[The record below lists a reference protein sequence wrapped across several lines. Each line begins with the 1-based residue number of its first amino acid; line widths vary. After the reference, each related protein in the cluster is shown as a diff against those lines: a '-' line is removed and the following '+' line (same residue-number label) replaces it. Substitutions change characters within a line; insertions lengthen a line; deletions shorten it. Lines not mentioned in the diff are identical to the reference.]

1 MRLINSQRVLF
12 QIIKSMSRFLLVMC
26 CLLLLSGNLLA
37 QQQTVSGKVSTV
49 DDGSALPGVN
59 VLVSGSQE
67 GTITD
72 IEGNYRITVPAGA
85 VLKFSFIGYLTEE
98 VEVGNRSTIDV
109 SLVPDIQQLQEVTV
123 TALGMEKETRSLGYA
138 ISEVEGSTFTQ
149 ARTTNLGDALSGR
162 VAGVNASSTA
172 TGPGGSS
179 RVIIRG
185 NGSLSGNNQPL
196 YVVNG
201 VPIDNSNQGS
211 AGEWGG
217 YDRGDGLNS
226 INPDDIE
233 TISVLK
239 GGTAAALYGSR
250 AANGVILITTKSG
263 KGQKGLNVQYNA
275 TYTLEKPLDLN
286 DWQYE
291 YGAGT
296 RGTKPVT
303 QEDAIS
309 TGLLSWGAR
318 LDGTSVIQF
327 DGLSRPYV
335 AQEDNIKNFYNNGS
349 AFTNSVAVSGG
360 GEDANFRLSVSNLDN
375 QSMIPNS
382 SFDRK
387 TFNLSANGKI
397 ANKVIIQS
405 DVQYNIEKGN
415 NRSFLSDS
423 PKNPNYS
430 AQLLGTSID
439 VRSLDPGYDER
450 GYEELFNSNVYATNP
465 YFAVNK
471 VQNKDDRR
479 RLIGSFSARYNI
491 NDYFYLRGRL
501 GTDTW
506 TMTGMDLE
514 PTGIAYR
521 TVGGMNEFQRRFYE
535 NNAEIIAGFTKD
547 MGEFSVNA
555 LVGGNQ
561 MIQVTEAFNANGND
575 FVVPFNYFLQ
585 NLRNRDFNKEY
596 RESAIN
602 SLFASA
608 DIGYKSFLFLNLT
621 ARQDWFSTLSVDDNS
636 ILYPSAGL
644 SFILSDVWSA
654 KPSWLDFAKVRTSW
668 AQVGGG
674 YPSPYQLSLRYSLA
688 GQGHLGQALMN
699 IVGGTIPNQNLK
711 PYSSTTTEAG
721 IELKMLQSRLGV
733 DLTLYDRLTEDD
745 QVLASTSSAAGYNDV
760 LLNVGKVRNKGVE
773 LLLTGSPVVSPTGFR
788 WDVSYNLAYNDNRVE
803 KISDDVKTLYVGQ
816 ARTQNGY
823 IYHDEG
829 RPFGIIKGFRM
840 ARNDAGEII
849 YNSETGLPIQSELT
863 ELGLG
868 VQPWTM
874 GLNNDFSYKN
884 FNLSFL
890 IDAKL
895 GGDLYSAT
903 NAYAYNAGLQKETL
917 NGREE
922 GITVSGVD
930 QNGDA
935 FESTI
940 SAQDYYRGIAFRI
953 TDEFVYDASFVKLR
967 QLIFGYSLPQSVIE
981 NTPFQSVSLS
991 FVARNLLLLYSD
1003 VPNVDPESSY
1013 NSGNA
1018 QGLEM
1023 FGVPTARSFGLNL
1036 MVNF

>member
-1 MRLINSQRVLF
+1 MHLNNSQRVLF
-12 QIIKSMSRFLLVMC
+12 QIIKSMKRFLPMV
-26 CLLLLSGNLLA
+26 CLLLLLSSSLLA
-37 QQQTVSGKVSTV
+37 QQQTVSGTVTSV

-72 IEGNYRITVPAGA
+72 IEGSYRITAPAGA
-85 VLKFSFIGYLTEE
+85 TLKFSFIGYLTEE
-98 VEVGNRSTIDV
+98 VEIGNSSTINV
-109 SLVPDIQQLQEVTV
+109 ELVPDIQQLQEVTV

-138 ISEVEGSTFTQ
+138 VSEVQGSDFTQ
-149 ARTTNLGDALSGR
+149 ARATNLGDALSGR

-201 VPIDNSNQGS
+201 VPIDNGNQGS

-275 TYTLEKPLDLN
+275 TYTLERPLDLN

-296 RGTKPVT
+296 RGNKPTT

-309 TGLLSWGAR
+309 TGLSSWGAP
-318 LDGTSVIQF
+318 LDGTNVIQF

-349 AFTNSVAVSGG
+349 AFTNSLALSGG
-360 GEDANFRLSVSNLDN
+360 NQDANFRLSVSNLDN

-382 SFDRK
+382 SFNRK
-387 TFNLSANGKI
+387 TFSLSAGGNI
-397 ANKVIIQS
+397 ANKVVVQS
-405 DVQYNIEKGN
+405 DIQYNIEKGE

-430 AQLLGTSID
+430 TQLLGTSID

-471 VQNKDDRR
+471 VKNMDDRR
-479 RLIGSFSARYNI
+479 RLMGSFSARYNI

-521 TVGGMNEFQRRFYE
+521 TIGGMNEFQRRFYE
-535 NNAEIIAGFTKD
+535 NNAEFIAGYTQD
-547 MGEFSVNA
+547 IGEFSVNA

-575 FVVPFNYFLQ
+575 FIVPFNYFIQ

-644 SFILSDVWSA
+644 SFILSDVWDA
-654 KPSWLDFAKVRTSW
+654 KPTWLDFAKVRTSW
-668 AQVGGG
+668 AEVGGG
-674 YPSPYQLSLRYSLA
+674 YPNPYQLSLRYSLA
-688 GQGHLGQALMN
+688 GQGHLGQAMMN
-699 IVGGTIPNQNLK
+699 IVGGTIPNQSLK

-721 IELKMLQSRLGV
+721 LELKMFQNRLGL

-745 QVLASTSSAAGYNDV
+745 QVLASTSSAASYNDV
-760 LLNVGKVRNKGVE
+760 LLNVGQVRNRGVE
-773 LLLTGSPVVSPTGFR
+773 VLLTGTPLTTPAGFR

-803 KISDDVKTLYVGQ
+803 KISDDINTLYVGQ

-829 RPFGIIKGFRM
+829 RPFGIIKGFQM

-849 YNSETGLPIQSELT
+849 YNRDTGLPVRSELT

-874 GLNNDFSYKN
+874 GLNNDFSFKN
-884 FNLSFL
+884 FSLNVL

-895 GGDLYSAT
+895 GGQLYSAT
-903 NAYAYNAGLQKETL
+903 NAYAYNSGLQKETL
-917 NGREE
+917 NGRVD
-922 GITVSGVD
+922 GINVSGVD

-935 FESTI
+935 FDSTI
-940 SAQDYYRGIAFRI
+940 LAQNYYQGIAFNI
-953 TDEFVYDASFVKLR
+953 TDEFVYDASFIKLR
-967 QLIFGYSLPQSVIE
+967 QLIFGYSLPQSMIE

-991 FVARNLLLLYSD
+991 FVARNLLLLYSN

-1013 NSGNA
+1013 NNGNA

-1023 FGVPTARSFGLNL
+1023 FGVPTARSFGFNL
-1036 MVNF
+1036 LVNF